1 MQQATIFA
9 ILMILINKR
18 KVSRDYL
25 AERFSISKRTVSR
38 YIAVL
43 EDAGVP
49 ICSVAGANGGIS
61 LSDDFMIDK
70 TFFSQAETIRLKEV
84 LAKTEN
90 IYDDKVNKAL
100 SEKLDSIN
108 KSREQDNYAVKQ
120 DELYI
125 DCDYGQSASLRPKI
139 KTLSQAIQQSRILD
153 IKYTDARGCESYRSI
168 EPYTLVFKVGAWYIY
183 AMCDLRGEFRLFK
196 LSRISDLRI
205 TSKRFVKTDSKLL
218 EKLELEFYNEYYI
231 DLEFEFFPAVL
242 ENVTDWLGASAVT
255 ERGTKYVACAEVPY
269 TKDLLKRLLSF
280 GSSINVLNP
289 ADIRDKLK
297 AEAKR
302 MIDIYE

>member
-1 MQQATIFA
+1 MQQATLFA

-90 IYDDKVNKAL
+90 VYDDKVNKAL

-125 DCDYGQSASLRPKI
+125 DCDYGQAASLRPKI

-153 IKYTDARGCESYRSI
+153 IKYTDARGCVSYRSI

-231 DLEFEFFPAVL
+231 DLEFEFFPTVL

>member
-1 MQQATIFA
+1 MQQATLFA

-125 DCDYGQSASLRPKI
+125 DCDYGQAASLRPKI

-153 IKYTDARGCESYRSI
+153 IKYTDARGCVSYRSI

-231 DLEFEFFPAVL
+231 DLEFEFFPTVL